1 MTAKAI
7 LKQYWGYDAFRP
19 MQEEIIESVLGGN
32 DTLALLPTGGGKSIC
47 FQVPGL
53 MRDGICIVISPLIA
67 LMKDQVEQ
75 LKKRKIPA
83 AAIYSGMTRR
93 EIDFTLDNCVYGN
106 IKFLYVSPER
116 LKTDIFRERV
126 QRMHVGLIAVDEAHC
141 ISQWGYDF
149 RPPYL
154 EIAEFRAFFPDI
166 NIIALTATATREV
179 KQDIQDKLAFRNG
192 RLFQKSFARAN
203 LSYAVR
209 SVEQKEKK
217 LLQAL
222 NNVPG
227 TAVIYVRSR
236 KRTQSIAAW
245 LRKNQISADYYHAG
259 LDNQQRA
266 RKQEAW
272 IQGNTRVIVAT
283 NAFGMGIDKPDVRLV
298 VHVDLPDNLEAYYQ
312 EAGRAGRDE
321 KKAYALVLYDN
332 QDVERLMRRIDNT
345 HPDLETIRKVYQYL
359 ANYYRLAVGSSHMA
373 SYDFLL
379 DDFTQTYKLSGST
392 TFYALQRLEEHGLVQ
407 LSEAF
412 FSPSRLHFLID
423 HTEMYKFQ
431 VAHADLEPLTRAL
444 LRLYGG
450 ELYANFVNISE
461 KELAI
466 ELKIPAAEVRKKLKI
481 METMEVVAYNE
492 QKNKPQITFLTPR
505 YDASRI
511 PISKKELE
519 HKKALYEKK
528 VKAVIHYTQH
538 EYRCRTQLLLEYFDE
553 VSYDHCGIC
562 DICVTRN
569 KTPHRDKTSPSTQQ
583 FNEISSM
590 LKKYL
595 SNKPTSPEQLIAELQ
610 PENEQQVYESL
621 RIMLDQGIL
630 HYDRQGRITT
640 TND

>member
-1 MTAKAI
+1 MTAKII
-7 LKQYWGYDAFRP
+7 LKQYWGYDHFRP
-19 MQEEIIESVLGGN
+19 MQEEIIESVLAGH

-47 FQVPGL
+47 FQVPAL
-53 MRDGICIVISPLIA
+53 MRKGICIVISPLIA

-116 LKTDIFRERV
+116 LKTDIFQERA
-126 QRMHVGLIAVDEAHC
+126 QRMHMGLIAVDEAHC

-154 EIAEFRAFFPDI
+154 EIADFRKLFPDV

-179 KQDIQDKLAFRNG
+179 KQDIQDKLAFRNS

-203 LSYAVR
+203 LSYSVR
-209 SVEQKEKK
+209 KVEQKENK
-217 LLQAL
+217 LLEVL
-222 NNVPG
+222 HKVPG
-227 TAVIYVRSR
+227 SAVVYVRSR

-245 LRKNQISADYYHAG
+245 LRRKKISADYYHAG
-259 LDNQQRA
+259 LDNQLRA

-298 VHVDLPDNLEAYYQ
+298 IHVDLPDNLEAYYQ

-321 KKAYALVLYDN
+321 KKAYALILYDTN
-332 QDVERLMRRIDNT
+332 DIENLERRIEST

-373 SYDFLL
+373 SYDFLM
-379 DDFTQTYKLSGST
+379 DDFTQTYKLSGTT

-423 HTEMYKFQ
+423 HTEIYKFQ
-431 VAHADLEPLTRAL
+431 VAHAELEPLTRAL

-466 ELKIPAAEVRKKLKI
+466 ELKTPADAVRKKLKK

-492 QKNKPQITFLTPR
+492 QKNNPQITFLTPR

-511 PISKKELE
+511 PISKKELVQ
-519 HKKALYEKK
+519 KKELYEKK
-528 VKAVIHYTQH
+528 VRAVTHYTQH

-553 VSYDHCGIC
+553 ISYDHCGIC
-562 DICVTRN
+562 DICVARKKPFSKEQSSPTRE
-569 KTPHRDKTSPSTQQ
+569 Q
-583 FNEISSM
+583 FAEISNI
-590 LKKYL
+590 LKRYL
-595 SNKPTSPEQLIAELQ
+595 ANKPTSPDRLISELQ
-610 PENEQQVYESL
+610 PENEQLMYESL
-621 RIMLDQGIL
+621 RIMLDQGVL

-640 TND
+640 STD